1 MLADR
6 DRLARAEAVMVA
18 TVEAAVPA
26 LAAARVLVE
35 RFHRMVRARTPDA
48 LPTWITDASGSL
60 VASFGRGIADDQATV
75 RAALTEPWSNG
86 ATEGSITKLKL
97 VRRQMYGRGK
107 LDLLRA
113 RLVAPA

>member
-1 MLADR
+1 
-6 DRLARAEAVMVA
+6 MVA
-18 TVEAAVPA
+18 TAEAAVPA
-26 LAAARVLVE
+26 FATARVLIE
-35 RFHRMVRARTPDA
+35 RFHRMVRARTPDVP
-48 LPTWITDASGSL
+48 PTWIADASGGL
-60 VASFGRGIADDQATV
+60 VASFGRGIVNDQAAV

-113 RLVAPA
+113 RLVAPT